1 MSRNFELLSEAGRL
15 HELVQ
20 SQADPSQVSPR
31 AAEDSFVAPQGFE
44 SNFSVAQPVEDN
56 FPEAG
61 SLETSE
67 AIKQEIV
74 KLVQRLFLS
83 EQGPRRV
90 VFAGTES
97 GCGCSW
103 MCARVAEELASQ
115 GRGTVCVVDC
125 NLRSP
130 GLHQQFGTE
139 NHHGLSDALLGP
151 GPVRDYVHRWSRNLW
166 LVSCGASPETGL
178 TMLGSERMRARIA
191 ELRATF
197 DYVLIDAAPLSSCND
212 AIVLGGLVDGVVLTL
227 KANSSRRETARNVLH
242 ELKTANVRV
251 LGAVLNQRTFPIPE
265 SLYKKL

>member
-1 MSRNFELLSEAGRL
+1 M

-31 AAEDSFVAPQGFE
+31 AAEESFVAPQGFE
-44 SNFSVAQPVEDN
+44 SSFSAAQPVEDD
-56 FPEAG
+56 FPEAV
-61 SLETSE
+61 SLETSG

-90 VFAGTES
+90 VFAGSES

>member
-1 MSRNFELLSEAGRL
+1 LSRNFELLSEAGRL

-139 NHHGLSDALLGP
+139 NHHGLSDALQGP

>member
-1 MSRNFELLSEAGRL
+1 MSRNFELLAEAGRL

-20 SQADPSQVSPR
+20 SQVDPSQAPPG
-31 AAEDSFVAPQGFE
+31 ALEDGFAAPQALAGGF
-44 SNFSVAQPVEDN
+44 SAPQSVEDD
-56 FPEAG
+56 FPTVA
-61 SLETSE
+61 SLETNG
-67 AIKQEIV
+67 AAKQEIV
-74 KLVQRLFLS
+74 KLVQKLFLS
-83 EQGPRRV
+83 QQGTRRV

-115 GRGTVCVVDC
+115 GRGSVCVVDC

-166 LVSCGASPETGL
+166 LVSCGGSPESGL
-178 TMLGSERMRARIA
+178 TMLGSERMRARMA
-191 ELRATF
+191 EIRATF

-212 AIVLGGLVDGVVLTL
+212 AIVLGGLTDGVVLTL
-227 KANSSRRETARNVLH
+227 KANSSRRETARNILN
-242 ELKTANVRV
+242 ELQTANVRV